1 MATQG
6 ILSVKIDLAL
16 TFGIPKKEIFL
27 SFKKREQSK
36 SSVPVHFYRC
46 PRLLWV
52 CQVSTFDLQCFHRK
66 FNWNSNCGILT
77 NFQGADIVLVGKQA
91 IDDDSNQT
99 AQMTASLLD
108 WSVGT
113 FASKVEKKSDTE
125 LEVLREIDGG
135 LETGKWF
142 FAQNI
147 RILGSNLQFLFG
159 LSLYLLES
167 STLLV
172 SNTRGPPV

>member
-1 MATQG
+1 M
-6 ILSVKIDLAL
+6 
-16 TFGIPKKEIFL
+16 
-27 SFKKREQSK
+27 SK
-36 SSVPVHFYRC
+36 TDITLVSNSSNHP
-46 PRLLWV
+46 LLLV

-113 FASKVEKKSDTE
+113 FASKVDKKSDTE

-135 LETGKWF
+135 LETGTWF
-142 FAQNI
+142 F
-147 RILGSNLQFLFG
+147 
-159 LSLYLLES
+159 
-167 STLLV
+167 
-172 SNTRGPPV
+172 

>member
-1 MATQG
+1 MTM
-6 ILSVKIDLAL
+6 LFL
-16 TFGIPKKEIFL
+16 TFGIPTKIELVFVTFL
-27 SFKKREQSK
+27 RLKASPYVRTVKIEC
-36 SSVPVHFYRC
+36 SVHGRPW
-46 PRLLWV
+46 LLWV
-52 CQVSTFDLQCFHRK
+52 CQVSTFDLQFFHWK

-77 NFQGADIVLVGKQA
+77 NFQAADIVLVGKQA

-113 FASKVEKKSDTE
+113 FASKVDMKSDTE

-142 FAQNI
+142 FDRDS
-147 RILGSNLQFLFG
+147 RILGSNLLSAISIPTIPLPFG
-159 LSLYLLES
+159 IFYSFS
-167 STLLV
+167 I
-172 SNTRGPPV
+172 